1 MPTLIGKIPEEK
13 PTEEKGEADEEEEN
27 QESI

>member
-13 PTEEKGEADEEEEN
+13 PTEEKGEADEEEES